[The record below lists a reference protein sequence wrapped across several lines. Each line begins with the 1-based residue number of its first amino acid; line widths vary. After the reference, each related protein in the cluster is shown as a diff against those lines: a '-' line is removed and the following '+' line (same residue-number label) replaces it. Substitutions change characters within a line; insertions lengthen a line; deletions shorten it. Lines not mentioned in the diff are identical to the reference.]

1 MVSNMPAMQETQV
14 GSLGWKDSLKKGIAT
29 PVFLTGESHG
39 QRNLA
44 GYIPKSF
51 KELDTTEQL
60 TLFLL
65 LL

>member
-1 MVSNMPAMQETQV
+1 MVSNMPAMQETQI

-44 GYIPKSF
+44 GYIP
-51 KELDTTEQL
+51 
-60 TLFLL
+60 
-65 LL
+65 